1 MNPRSLTLI
10 GVATVAA
17 LVISALVPGAAVAA
31 GDEPSKRNEAGT
43 AEKKDDDKE
52 PAKETKSVT
61 EGEVTILGQKIAYTA
76 TAGTLPLTKA
86 HGEPRASMFYVAY
99 TRKDGAEVAK
109 RPIMFCFNGGPG
121 SSAVWLHLGAF
132 GPRRV
137 VIPDSG
143 IATPPPPYQLVPNEF
158 SVLDAADLVFIDPVS
173 TGFSRAEKGEDA
185 KQFHGYREDIDSVG
199 DFIRRYVSKTGRWAS
214 PKFIGGES
222 YGGLR
227 AAGLAGHLQDRY
239 GMYLSGV
246 VVVSGVIDFKTLGP
260 DAGNDLPF
268 ILYLPAMTA
277 VSHYHKKL
285 PPDLQ
290 QGDVLATL
298 NASESFA
305 RGEYA
310 GMLLRGNSL
319 TREELERTA
328 SAMSRFTGLPAEY
341 LVRER
346 LRVGPGEFRRKL
358 LEAENKLLGR
368 FDARLTADAS
378 SDDDPS
384 YSNVYGPYATSFNAY
399 VRGELKF
406 ESELPYEILT
416 RDVQPWSYASF
427 TNRYV
432 NASADL
438 ADALTNNPSLRVFVA
453 CGYHDLATPA
463 AAIEFT
469 MRHLPMDPARSGA
482 IRFGY
487 YAGGHMMY
495 TNIDSLKM
503 LSADVRA
510 FILEPPQGR

>member
-1 MNPRSLTLI
+1 M
-10 GVATVAA
+10 AAA
-17 LVISALVPGAAVAA
+17 LAFGITAVPRAAMG
-31 GDEPSKRNEAGT
+31 GDEAAKPNDAKAS
-43 AEKKDDDKE
+43 EKKDEDKE
-52 PAKETKSVT
+52 LPKETKSVT
-61 EGEVTILGQKIAYTA
+61 EGEVTILGQKISYTA

-99 TRKDGAEVAK
+99 TRKDGADTAK

-185 KQFHGYREDIDSVG
+185 KQFHGYREDIESVG
-199 DFIRRYVSKTGRWAS
+199 DFIRRYISKNGRWAS

-239 GMYLSGV
+239 GMYLSGI

-268 ILYLPAMTA
+268 IVYLPAMTA
-277 VSHYHKKL
+277 ISHYHKKL

-290 QGDVLATL
+290 QGDVLAAVT
-298 NASESFA
+298 ASESFA
-305 RGEYA
+305 RGEFA
-310 GMLLRGNSL
+310 SMLLRGNGL
-319 TREELERTA
+319 TREELEKTA
-328 SAMSRFTGLPAEY
+328 ATMARFTGLPADY
-341 LVRER
+341 IARER
-346 LRVGPGEFRRKL
+346 LRIGPGEYRRKL
-358 LEAENKLLGR
+358 LEPENKLLGR
-368 FDARLTADAS
+368 FDARLTTDAS

-399 VRGELKF
+399 VRDELKF
-406 ESELPYEILT
+406 DSDLPYEILT

-432 NASADL
+432 NASSDL

-453 CGYHDLATPA
+453 CGYHDLATPGS
-463 AAIEFT
+463 AIEFT
-469 MRHLPMDPARSGA
+469 MRHLPMDPSRSNA
-482 IRFGY
+482 IRFGH

-495 TNIDSLKM
+495 TNVDSLKM
-503 LSADVRA
+503 LNADVRA
-510 FILEPPQGR
+510 FIVAPGQNR